1 MSKNRVVMIKLAAA
15 AGTMLYL
22 WNFEEDKLPQ
32 VILQTKVSLRCVRFL
47 DNKRLLVG
55 VRSRTNS
62 TGITNYIR
70 AARAQLLLYEYKEVS
85 HTHTLYVYLIKL
97 FESESHTL
105 SLSLLH
111 KKKKHNNVHVINE
124 IKNKHESFFFFCN
137 MVKC

>member
-1 MSKNRVVMIKLAAA
+1 MIKLAAA

-22 WNFEEDKLPQ
+22 WNFEEDKPPQ

-70 AARAQLLLYEYKEVS
+70 AARAQLLLYDYKEVS
-85 HTHTLYVYLIKL
+85 NTLTTHTQSIAHY
-97 FESESHTL
+97 
-105 SLSLLH
+105 
-111 KKKKHNNVHVINE
+111 
-124 IKNKHESFFFFCN
+124 
-137 MVKC
+137 